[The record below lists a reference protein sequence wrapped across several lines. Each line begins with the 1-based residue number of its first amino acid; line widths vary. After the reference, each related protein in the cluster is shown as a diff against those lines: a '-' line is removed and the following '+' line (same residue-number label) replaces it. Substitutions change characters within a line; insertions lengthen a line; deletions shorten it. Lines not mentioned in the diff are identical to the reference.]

1 MEKFSDKYY
10 TEEDDGGET
19 WDLSQFK
26 SDLPDENSNIKD
38 YGDGS
43 NAQEYYQ
50 DDGERNGEAKEINT
64 EANGN

>member
-1 MEKFSDKYY
+1 LEKFSDKYY

-26 SDLPDENSNIKD
+26 SDLPDDNTIKD

-43 NAQEYYQ
+43 NEQEYYQ
-50 DDGERNGEAKEINT
+50 DEVKENGDAKVNGETVIHA
-64 EANGN
+64 